1 MDVSESE
8 NVELGES
15 HDGLNEKIDKGGKEI
30 VEVLDD
36 DVTIDEEGEIAMPKI
51 GMEFDTVDEIYE
63 CYRRYAKRMGFP
75 CKKRSSKKDNGQLR
89 HVTFT
94 CIREGKNKRVTDASV
109 VLNPTIKTGCKAK
122 LTARLEPDDK
132 WRISVLV
139 LEHNHQNIP
148 IEARYWRYNKVISN
162 PVKRKHL
169 LNDKEGTRMLELYH
183 TVAAEDIPEVV
194 AEQSP
199 QGTFSL
205 NRCDIGEAQFY
216 KFSNDKSHDKF
227 NPGQVW
233 ASYCKLD
240 DMPKYYVEISRVE
253 LFPNFKL
260 YAKWLEPCAPPRE
273 VIKWLDEKMP
283 VCCGTFKAGKEE
295 VFSNT
300 AYISHLATGVSV
312 NKQSLYEIYP
322 KKGEVWAMYRNFNS
336 DWTCNDLKNCEC
348 DVVEVLE
355 VYDVRWLIVL
365 VLVQVAGFETV
376 FKAKR
381 EAGHDYIMGI
391 PWIELFRFSHQIP
404 VFRFT
409 EVRYG
414 SLRGCLELDPKSM
427 PACLFPLK

>member
-1 MDVSESE
+1 MDGSESE
-8 NVELGES
+8 NVELRES
-15 HDGLNEKIDKGGKEI
+15 HDGLNEKSDTCGKEI
-30 VEVLDD
+30 IEVLDD
-36 DVTIDEEGEIAMPKI
+36 DVTKDE
-51 GMEFDTVDEIYE
+51 DVDEIYE

-75 CKKRSSKKDNGQLR
+75 CNKRSSKKDNGQLR

-109 VLNPTIKTGCKAK
+109 VLNPPVKTGCKAK

-148 IEARYWRYNKVISN
+148 IEARYWRYNKVINN
-162 PVKRKHL
+162 PAKRKHS
-169 LNDKEGTRMLELYH
+169 LNDKEGTRRNELCN
-183 TVAAEDIPEVV
+183 TGSVEDNPEIV
-194 AEQSP
+194 AEKSP

-205 NRCDIGEAQFY
+205 NRCDVGEAQFY
-216 KFSNDKSHDKF
+216 KFDNDKSHEKF
-227 NPGQVW
+227 HPGQVW

-240 DMPKYYVEISRVE
+240 GMPKYYVEISRVE
-253 LFPNFKL
+253 VLPDFKL
-260 YAKWLEPCAPPRE
+260 YTKWLEPCAPPRE

-283 VCCGTFKAGKEE
+283 VCCGTLKAGKEE
-295 VFSNT
+295 VFNDT

-312 NKQSLYEIYP
+312 NKQSL
-322 KKGEVWAMYRNFNS
+322 NFNS
-336 DWTCNDLKNCEC
+336 DWTCNDLKNCEY

-376 FKAKR
+376 FTAKR
-381 EAGHDYIMGI
+381 EAGHDFIMGI
-391 PWIELFRFSHQIP
+391 PWIELFRFSHQVP
-404 VFRFT
+404 AFLFV

-414 SLRGCLELDPKSM
+414 SLRGCLELDPKLM
-427 PACLFPLK
+427 PACLFPLKEFRGDVGSILSNTVFMGRIFSKNAHPFV